1 MTPTVAVITTLGSVL
16 GAVLLY
22 LGARFTGRSARAASR
37 EDRDASELQQ
47 FRANAEAHL
56 PWDGMVVGA
65 VRELRREVNGLR
77 IRTGEDAREWEALPD
92 PPPLFPRA
100 SAKT

>member
-1 MTPTVAVITTLGSVL
+1 MTPTIAVITTLGSVV

-22 LGARFTGRSARAASR
+22 LGARFTGRSARAAAR
-37 EDRDASELQQ
+37 EDRTEDELRQ

-56 PWDGMVVGA
+56 PWDGMVCGA

-77 IRTGEDAREWEALPD
+77 VRSGEGAREWEALPD

-100 SAKT
+100 TKT